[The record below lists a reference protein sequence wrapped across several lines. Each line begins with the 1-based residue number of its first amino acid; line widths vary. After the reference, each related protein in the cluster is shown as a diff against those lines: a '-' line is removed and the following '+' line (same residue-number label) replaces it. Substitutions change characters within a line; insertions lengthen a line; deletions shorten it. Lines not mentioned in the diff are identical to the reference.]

1 PLRVAARRP
10 VVKRREEAYG
20 KAFPTADRGLKLSVP
35 PGRRVEAGLS
45 RLQVP
50 APLNPHARALKIG
63 ARNLISK
70 VVEAVVKALVA
81 WWNDS
86 PDQHLIPVHRKAEV
100 AGPHKHQLAAGHHVP
115 IRDGAVCRRSYG
127 KHKPDRKST
136 RL

>member
-1 PLRVAARRP
+1 PADISSAGPPTVLSFFSVTTSKKKTREPPLRVAARRP
-10 VVKRREEAYG
+10 VVKRRDEAYG

-63 ARNLISK
+63 ARKLISK

-81 WWNDS
+81 WWN
-86 PDQHLIPVHRKAEV
+86 
-100 AGPHKHQLAAGHHVP
+100 
-115 IRDGAVCRRSYG
+115 
-127 KHKPDRKST
+127 
-136 RL
+136 